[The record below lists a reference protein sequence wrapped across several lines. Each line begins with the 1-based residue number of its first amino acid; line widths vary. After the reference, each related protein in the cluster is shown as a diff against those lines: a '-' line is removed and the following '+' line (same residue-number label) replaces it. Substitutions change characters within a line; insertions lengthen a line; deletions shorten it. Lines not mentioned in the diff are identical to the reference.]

1 MTITVGELGE
11 SAVLERILA
20 PLRPGPYVALG
31 PGDDCAV
38 LMTSGRTVVTT
49 DTMIEGTDFRL
60 DWHTPEMLGW
70 KLAATNLSD
79 VAAMG
84 ATPTALTVAISCPND
99 TPVAVLEG
107 ISLGLQEACDALSPG
122 CSIAGGDLSRAPVM
136 MVAVTALGEMEGR
149 EPVTRSGAKVG
160 DTVAYAG
167 ELGLSR
173 IGLRALFGVD
183 QGAQHDTAGVSGS
196 LTDLQLARAVRAQ
209 LAPVPPVGLAVDATR
224 FHVTAM
230 MDVSDGLSLDTT
242 RLGKASGV
250 TLDLHAEALLE
261 GFGLQEGVPVSVT
274 DLVLSGEDHGFLATF
289 PAGAQLPQGFHPI
302 GVVRERSVDL
312 LLDGNPFTPE
322 GWDPYAG

>member
-20 PLRPGPYVALG
+20 PLRSGPYVTLG

-38 LMTSGRTVVTT
+38 LATSGRTVVTT

-99 TPVAVLEG
+99 SPVTVLEG
-107 ISLGLQEACDALSPG
+107 ISRGLQEACDALAPG
-122 CSIAGGDLSRAPVM
+122 CSVAGGDLSRAPVM

-149 EPVTRSGAKVG
+149 EPVTRSGAQVG

-173 IGLRALFGVD
+173 IGLRALLAAQQGVEGD
-183 QGAQHDTAGVSGS
+183 DTG

-209 LAPVPPVGLAVDATR
+209 LAPVPPVGLAADATR

-230 MDVSDGLSLDTT
+230 MDVSDGLSLDAT
-242 RLGKASGV
+242 RLGRASEV
-250 TLDLHAEALLE
+250 TLDLHAEALLA
-261 GFGLQEGVPVSVT
+261 GFGVQHGVPVSLQ

-289 PAGAQLPQGFHPI
+289 AEGEELPQGFHPI
-302 GVVRERSVDL
+302 GVVQERSADL
-312 LLDGNPFTPE
+312 LLDGVPLTPE